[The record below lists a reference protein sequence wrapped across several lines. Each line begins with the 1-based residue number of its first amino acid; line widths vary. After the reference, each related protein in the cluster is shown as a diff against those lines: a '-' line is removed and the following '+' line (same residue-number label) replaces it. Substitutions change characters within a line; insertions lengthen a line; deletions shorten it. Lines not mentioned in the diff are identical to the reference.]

1 MATSTVTGEG
11 ETSGQASQIAIGV
24 TKDDV
29 GGQAME
35 PQLPYDDGK
44 AAAEMAVERK
54 GDAAMPG
61 DAASPLSVLWIG
73 YLCVFVDFLGVAI
86 SIPILPY
93 FTLELPWDSGTVCPS
108 CPQDASTVDFATEGR
123 CGEIDGCGTA
133 FDVGMTNTAFGMG
146 QILGNFIMSKLSDR
160 IGRKPIIIISLLCS
174 TLGYM
179 WCGLAPNLY
188 HLYFARIFSG
198 IAGGTLPVVQ
208 AMVLDVTGDP
218 RERPKYFGLAGAS
231 LGMAFMIGPAV
242 GAAFAA
248 LVDKRAALMSPTF
261 IATLVVLIGFLK
273 IHETRPAGGICG
285 PRSQKARTV
294 HEEGAA
300 QFAATMAKASA
311 ETLAAGDKPTVR
323 LPRLV
328 YVCALAMALASFSF
342 STMTS
347 MCALTWPISYNLGP
361 KELGIFLMGVGCVAI
376 FNNVVVIKRLAARF
390 APLRVVLVSSLVQCL
405 GVTFFTFIDLLDP
418 GSMTTFIPYIIFFT
432 ACISFPWDMQMPNLI
447 TIAGNSVAPEI
458 RGMATGIVAAGMS
471 LGMALAPMVAGA
483 LFFTDFLSLE
493 HAYGTF
499 SHSVFVLGGV
509 MNLFEFVLLIAFVG
523 CTQKT

>member
-1 MATSTVTGEG
+1 MVAGEA
-11 ETSGQASQIAIGV
+11 ETSGQTSQIAIAG

-35 PQLPYDDGK
+35 PQLPYDGGK
-44 AAAEMAVERK
+44 ATADMAGDIK

-73 YLCVFVDFLGVAI
+73 YLCVFVDFLGIAI

-93 FTLELPWDSGTVCPS
+93 FTLELPWDSDTACPS
-108 CPQDASTVDFATEGR
+108 CPQDASAVDFATEGR

-133 FDVGMTNTAFGMG
+133 FDVGMTNTAFAAG
-146 QILGNFIMSKLSDR
+146 QILGNFLMSKLSDR
-160 IGRKPIIIISLLCS
+160 IGRKPIIMISLLCS
-174 TLGYM
+174 ALGYM

-218 RERPKYFGLAGAS
+218 RERPKYFGLAGAC

-242 GAAFAA
+242 GAVFAA

-285 PRSQKARTV
+285 PRSERARIV

-300 QFAATMAKASA
+300 QFAATMAEAS
-311 ETLAAGDKPTVR
+311 EDSLATRDKPSVR

-328 YVCALAMALASFSF
+328 YVCTSAMVLSSFSF
-342 STMTS
+342 STMTA

-361 KELGIFLMGVGCVAI
+361 TELGIFLMGIGCVGI
-376 FNNVVVIKRLAARF
+376 FNNVVVIKRVAARF
-390 APLRVVLVSSLVQCL
+390 GPLRVVLVSSLVQCL
-405 GVTFFTFIDLLDP
+405 GITSFTFIDLLDP
-418 GSMTTFIPYIIFFT
+418 GSMVIFIPYVIFFT
-432 ACISFPWDMQMPNLI
+432 ACIIIPWDMQMPNLI

-458 RGMATGIVAAGMS
+458 RGMTTGLVASGMS

-483 LFFTDFLSLE
+483 LFMTDFLSLE

-509 MNLFEFVLLIAFVG
+509 MSIVEFVLLIAFVG